1 MQLALYLGEMHCR
14 TEDHSPLFC
23 PFFMSDRIGASP
35 FHGLMFS
42 SSSRQQP
49 YFFCASNMSRLF
61 RLSNLHLGISTYSRF
76 CPQGRHLPLIRL
88 SSTASPTTPRTA
100 IITGS
105 ARGIGKAIALRLAR
119 DGYDIT
125 VNDLPAVQADI
136 DNTISEIRALG
147 RNAYGH
153 AADVSDPAAV
163 ESLVNSSVMKL
174 GPLTTMVANAGIA
187 QVKPLLELT
196 PKDFARMFAVNV
208 QGVHYCYQ
216 AAAKQLIAQK
226 TPGKLIAAASI
237 VAFQPFSLLGHYS
250 ASKWA
255 VRGLNHAYAKELAP
269 HKITVNAYA
278 PGIVD
283 TNMWDVIDRGLGERV
298 DGAKKG
304 DMLKKHSKEWIALGR
319 TSVPEDVAKLV
330 GFLASKDADYVTGQ
344 TMVVDGG
351 IVYT

>member
-1 MQLALYLGEMHCR
+1 M
-14 TEDHSPLFC
+14 
-23 PFFMSDRIGASP
+23 I
-35 FHGLMFS
+35 
-42 SSSRQQP
+42 
-49 YFFCASNMSRLF
+49 RLV
-61 RLSNLHLGISTYSRF
+61 ST
-76 CPQGRHLPLIRL
+76 PQGLRRRHGHLPHHSLLRL
-88 SSTASPTTPRTA
+88 SSTAASPTTPRTA

-105 ARGIGKAIALRLAR
+105 ARGIGKGIALRLAR

-125 VNDLPAVQADI
+125 VNDLSALQADI
-136 DNTISEIRALG
+136 DKTVSEIRALG

-163 ESLVNSSVMKL
+163 EALVNASVMEL

-187 QVKPLLELT
+187 QVKALLELT
-196 PKDFARMFAVNV
+196 PKDLARMFAVNV
-208 QGVHYCYQ
+208 HGVHYCYQ

-226 TPGKLIAAASI
+226 TPGKLIAAAS
-237 VAFQPFSLLGHYS
+237 VAAFHPFPLMGHYC

-255 VRGLNHAYAKELAP
+255 VRGLNHAYAQELAP

-283 TNMWDVIDRGLGERV
+283 TKMWELIDRGLGEKV
-298 DGAKKG
+298 EGAKKG
-304 DMLKKHSKEWIALGR
+304 DMLRKHSKDWIALGR
-319 TSVPEDVAKLV
+319 TSVPEDVANLV

-351 IVYT
+351 IIFT